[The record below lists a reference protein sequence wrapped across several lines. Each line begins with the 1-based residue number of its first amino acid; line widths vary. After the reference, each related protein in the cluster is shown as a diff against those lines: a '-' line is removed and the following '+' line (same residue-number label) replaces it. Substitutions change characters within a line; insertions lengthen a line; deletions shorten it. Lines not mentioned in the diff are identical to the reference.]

1 MKNYEG
7 GYIMY
12 EQYQELWMKTLEQLS
27 TDFDKTEFEE
37 IFKPVNKVY
46 KFHKNLIY
54 VVAPSQFH
62 KSRIESFHIKHVV
75 RVLNEIARNYL
86 NTLDNLDVKIITEDF
101 ITNDSH
107 VPINGIDPNINN
119 LYRHNLK
126 AIYTFENFVVGPSNR
141 FANLVSL
148 QVANQP
154 GKVANP
160 LYIFG
165 GVGLGKTHLMQAIG
179 NFILDND
186 PNKKIL
192 YVKTEVFIEDY
203 IKKIKNKTDQEF
215 NQKYNDID
223 VLLIDDIQFLSK
235 KEQSQLEFFK
245 IFERMHNINKQI
257 VVTSDRPT
265 FELKDMMDRLTS
277 RFEWGAQVDIK
288 EPDINTRIDILKK
301 KLASEKIGYEDV
313 NVEILEYIARN
324 FTSNIRILEGALKR
338 VLFYATMM
346 NKEITLDLTKEALKD
361 VIPEIKSMNHTKI
374 IEIQKTV
381 CDYYNISLVNL
392 LSKSRKACFVLP
404 RQIAMYLIREIKN
417 ESYPKIG
424 SEFGGRDHTT
434 VMHSIQKIQNLRII
448 NNQVDEDIKKLFER
462 LT

>member
-1 MKNYEG
+1 MF
-7 GYIMY
+7 
-12 EQYQELWMKTLEQLS
+12 EQYQELWLKTLQRLS
-27 TDFDKTEFEE
+27 LDFDKSEFEE

-46 KFHKNLIY
+46 KIHKNLIY
-54 VVAPSQFH
+54 IVAPSQFH

-75 RVLNEIARNYL
+75 RVLNEVAREF
-86 NTLDNLDVKIITEDF
+86 LDINENFDVKIITEDF
-101 ITNDSH
+101 ISNDAT
-107 VPINGIDPNINN
+107 VPINAIDPNMNN

-126 AIYTFENFVVGPSNR
+126 AIYTFENYVVGPNNR

-179 NFILDND
+179 NFIIDND

-192 YVKTEVFIEDY
+192 YVKTEIFIEDY
-203 IKKIKNKTDQEF
+203 VKKIKNKTDIEF
-215 NQKYNDID
+215 SQKYNDID
-223 VLLIDDIQFLSK
+223 ILLIDDIQFLSK

-245 IFERMHNINKQI
+245 IFEKMHNENKQI
-257 VVTSDRPT
+257 VVTSDKPT

-313 NVEILEYIARN
+313 PVEILEYIAAN

-361 VIPEIKSMNHTKI
+361 VIPEIKNMKNTEI
-374 IEIQKTV
+374 IEIQKAV
-381 CDYYNISLVNL
+381 CEYYNISLNNL

-404 RQIAMYLIREIKN
+404 RQIAMYLVREIKN

-424 SEFGGRDHTT
+424 MAFGGKDHTT

-448 NNQVDEDIKKLFER
+448 NNQVDEVVKTLMDQI
-462 LT
+462 TNTC

>member
-1 MKNYEG
+1 MF
-7 GYIMY
+7 
-12 EQYQELWMKTLEQLS
+12 EQYQKLWQLTLQRLS
-27 TDFDKTEFEE
+27 LDFDESEFEE
-37 IFKPVNKVY
+37 IFKPINKVY
-46 KFHKNLIY
+46 KFHKNLLY

-75 RVLNEIARNYL
+75 RVLNEVAQEFL
-86 NTLDNLDVKIITEDF
+86 QTTDNLDIKIITEDF
-101 ITNDSH
+101 ITNDTT
-107 VPINGIDPNINN
+107 VPITGVDPNIDNM
-119 LYRHNLK
+119 YRHNLK
-126 AIYTFENFVVGPSNR
+126 AIYTFENYVVGPNNR
-141 FANLVSL
+141 FANLVAL

-203 IKKIKNKTDQEF
+203 VKKIKNKSDEEF
-215 NQKYNDID
+215 KEKYDDID

-245 IFERMHNINKQI
+245 IFEKMHNENKQI

-288 EPDINTRIDILKK
+288 EPDFNTRINILKK
-301 KLASEKIGYEDV
+301 KLAGEKIGYEDV
-313 NVEILEYIARN
+313 PIEILEYIAQN

-338 VLFYATMM
+338 VLFYAAMM
-346 NKEITLDLTKEALKD
+346 NKEITLDLTKEALRD
-361 VIPEIKSMNHTKI
+361 VIPEIKNMKNTEI
-374 IEIQKTV
+374 IEIQKAV
-381 CDYYNISLVNL
+381 CEYYNISLANL
-392 LSKSRKACFVLP
+392 LSNSRKACFVLP
-404 RQIAMYLIREIKN
+404 RQIAMYLVREIKN

-424 SEFGGRDHTT
+424 QEFGGKDHTT
-434 VMHSIQKIQNLRII
+434 VMHSIQKIANLRII
-448 NNQVDEDIKKLFER
+448 NNQVDEVIKILMDR
-462 LT
+462 INNSY

>member
-1 MKNYEG
+1 
-7 GYIMY
+7 MY
-12 EQYQELWMKTLEQLS
+12 EQYQELWLKTLERLAL
-27 TDFDKTEFEE
+27 DFEKSEFEE

-46 KFHKNLIY
+46 KFHKNMIY

-75 RVLNEIARNYL
+75 RVLNEISNE
-86 NTLDNLDVKIITEDF
+86 NLDVKFITEDF
-101 ITNDSH
+101 ITSDKYI
-107 VPINGIDPNINN
+107 PINAIDPNLNN

-126 AIYTFENFVVGPSNR
+126 AIYTFENYVVGPNNR
-141 FANLVSL
+141 FANLVAL

-179 NFILDND
+179 NFILDNE

-192 YVKTEVFIEDY
+192 YVKTEIFIEDY
-203 IKKIKNKTDQEF
+203 FKKIKKDDEF
-215 NQKYNDID
+215 HLKYSDID

-245 IFERMHNINKQI
+245 IFDKMHNENKQI

-265 FELKDMMDRLTS
+265 FELKDIMDRLTS

-288 EPDINTRIDILKK
+288 EPDVNTRIDILKK
-301 KLASEKIGYEDV
+301 KLSSEKIGYEEIP
-313 NVEILEYIARN
+313 VEILEYIACN

-338 VLFYATMM
+338 VLFYSTMM
-346 NKEITLDLTKEALKD
+346 NTEISIDLTKEALKD
-361 VIPEIKSMNHTKI
+361 VIPEIKNINNTEI
-374 IEIQKTV
+374 IQIQKTV
-381 CDYYNISLVNL
+381 CEYYNISLENL
-392 LSKSRKACFVLP
+392 LSKSRKAIFVLP
-404 RQIAMYLIREIKN
+404 RQIAMYLTRQILN
-417 ESYPKIG
+417 TSYPKIG
-424 SEFGGRDHTT
+424 SEFSGKDHTT
-434 VMHSIQKIQNLRII
+434 VMHSIQKIENLRII
-448 NNQVDEDIKKLFER
+448 NNQVEEDIKKLLDK

>member
-1 MKNYEG
+1 
-7 GYIMY
+7 MY
-12 EQYQELWMKTLEQLS
+12 EQYQELWLKTLERLAL
-27 TDFDKTEFEE
+27 DFEKSEFEE

-46 KFHKNLIY
+46 KFHKNMIY

-75 RVLNEIARNYL
+75 RVLNEISNE
-86 NTLDNLDVKIITEDF
+86 NLDVKFITEDF
-101 ITNDSH
+101 ITSDKYI
-107 VPINGIDPNINN
+107 PINAIDPNLNN

-126 AIYTFENFVVGPSNR
+126 AIYTFENYVVGPNNR
-141 FANLVSL
+141 FANLVAL

-179 NFILDND
+179 NFILDNE

-192 YVKTEVFIEDY
+192 YVKTEIFIEDY
-203 IKKIKNKTDQEF
+203 FKKIKKDDEF
-215 NQKYNDID
+215 HLKYSDID

-245 IFERMHNINKQI
+245 IFDKMHNENKQI

-265 FELKDMMDRLTS
+265 FELKDIMDRLTS

-288 EPDINTRIDILKK
+288 EPDVNTRIDILKK
-301 KLASEKIGYEDV
+301 KLSSEKIGYEEIP
-313 NVEILEYIARN
+313 VEILEYIACN

-338 VLFYATMM
+338 VLFYSTMM
-346 NKEITLDLTKEALKD
+346 NTEISIDLTKEALKD
-361 VIPEIKSMNHTKI
+361 VIPEIKNINNTEI
-374 IEIQKTV
+374 IQIQKTV
-381 CDYYNISLVNL
+381 CEYYNISLENL
-392 LSKSRKACFVLP
+392 LSKSRKAIFVLP
-404 RQIAMYLIREIKN
+404 RQIAMYLTRQILST
-417 ESYPKIG
+417 SYPKIG
-424 SEFGGRDHTT
+424 SEFSGKDHTT
-434 VMHSIQKIQNLRII
+434 VMHSIQKIENLRII
-448 NNQVDEDIKKLFER
+448 NNQVEEDIKKLLDK

>member
-1 MKNYEG
+1 MF
-7 GYIMY
+7 
-12 EQYQELWMKTLEQLS
+12 EQYQKLWQKTLQKLS
-27 TDFDKTEFEE
+27 NDFERSEFEE

-46 KFHKNLIY
+46 KFHKNLLYII
-54 VVAPSQFH
+54 APSQFH

-75 RVLNEIARNYL
+75 RVLNEVAKEKLDIS
-86 NTLDNLDVKIITEDF
+86 DNLDIKIVTDNYIA
-101 ITNDSH
+101 NDAT
-107 VPINGIDPNINN
+107 VPISGVDPNINN

-126 AIYTFENFVVGPSNR
+126 AIYTFENYVVGQNNR

-192 YVKTEVFIEDY
+192 YVKTEIFIEDY
-203 IKKIKNKTDQEF
+203 VKKIKNRTDYEF

-245 IFERMHNINKQI
+245 LFEKMHNNNKQI
-257 VVTSDRPT
+257 VVTRDRPT

-301 KLASEKIGYEDV
+301 KLASEKIGYEEIPL
-313 NVEILEYIARN
+313 EILEYIAMN
-324 FTSNIRILEGALKR
+324 FTSNVRILEGALKR

-346 NKEITLDLTKEALKD
+346 NKEISLELTKDALKD
-361 VIPEIKSMNHTKI
+361 VIPEIRNMKNTEI
-374 IEIQKTV
+374 IEIQKVV
-381 CDYYNISLVNL
+381 CEYYNISLNNM
-392 LSKSRKACFVLP
+392 LSKSRKACYVLP
-404 RQIAMYLIREIKN
+404 RQIAMYLVREIKN

-424 SEFGGRDHTT
+424 QEFGGKDHTT
-434 VMHSIQKIQNLRII
+434 IMHSVQKIQNLRII
-448 NNQVDEDIKKLFER
+448 NNQIDHVIKTLMDR
-462 LT
+462 LDHKY

>member
-1 MKNYEG
+1 MF
-7 GYIMY
+7 
-12 EQYQELWMKTLEQLS
+12 EQYQDLWLKTLQRLAD
-27 TDFDKTEFEE
+27 DFEKSEFEE

-75 RVLNEIARNYL
+75 RVLNEVANEIL
-86 NTLDNLDVKIITEDF
+86 SDSEVLDVKIITEDY
-101 ITNDSH
+101 IKNDTT
-107 VPINGIDPNINN
+107 VPINGIDPNMDN

-126 AIYTFENFVVGPSNR
+126 AIYTFENYVVGPNNR

-203 IKKIKNKTDQEF
+203 VKKIKNKTDLEF

-245 IFERMHNINKQI
+245 IFEKMHNENKQI

-265 FELKDMMDRLTS
+265 YELKDIMDRLTS
-277 RFEWGAQVDIK
+277 RFEWGAVVDIK
-288 EPDINTRIDILKK
+288 EPDMNTRVNILKK
-301 KLASEKIGYEDV
+301 KLASEKIGYEEIP
-313 NVEILEYIARN
+313 VEILEYIAMN

-346 NKEITLDLTKEALKD
+346 NKEITLELTKEALKD
-361 VIPEIKSMNHTKI
+361 VIPEIKSMKNTEI
-374 IEIQKTV
+374 IEIQKAV
-381 CDYYNISLVNL
+381 CEYYNISLNNL
-392 LSKSRKACFVLP
+392 LSKSRKAEYVLP
-404 RQIAMYLIREIKN
+404 RQIAMYLVREIKN

-424 SEFGGRDHTT
+424 QEFGNRDHST
-434 VMHSIQKIQNLRII
+434 VMHSIQKIENLRII
-448 NNQVDEDIKKLFER
+448 DNQVDEVIKTLMDR
-462 LT
+462 LEHKY

>member
-1 MKNYEG
+1 
-7 GYIMY
+7 MY
-12 EQYQELWMKTLEQLS
+12 EQYQELWLKTLDRLS
-27 TDFDKTEFEE
+27 MDFDKSEFEE

-75 RVLNEIARNYL
+75 RVLNELSRESIYANE
-86 NTLDNLDVKIITEDF
+86 NLDVKIITEDY
-101 ITNDSH
+101 ITNDNN

-126 AIYTFENFVVGPSNR
+126 AIYTFENYVVGPNNR

-186 PNKKIL
+186 SNKKIL
-192 YVKTEVFIEDY
+192 YVKTEIFIEDY
-203 IKKIKNKTDQEF
+203 IKKIKQKTDYEF
-215 NQKYNDID
+215 TQKYNDID
-223 VLLIDDIQFLSK
+223 ILLIDDIQFLSK

-245 IFERMHNINKQI
+245 IFEKMHNENKQI
-257 VVTSDRPT
+257 VVTSDKPT

-288 EPDINTRIDILKK
+288 EPDVNTRIDILKK
-301 KLASEKIGYEDV
+301 KLASEKIGYEEIP
-313 NVEILEYIARN
+313 VEILEYIACN

-338 VLFYATMM
+338 VLFYSTMM
-346 NKEITLDLTKEALKD
+346 NKEISLQLTKEALKD
-361 VIPEIKSMNHTKI
+361 VIPEIKSMSNTEI

-381 CDYYNISLVNL
+381 CEYYNISLVNL

-404 RQIAMYLIREIKN
+404 RQIAMYLVRDIKKD
-417 ESYPKIG
+417 SYPKIG
-424 SEFGGRDHTT
+424 SEFGGKDHTT
-434 VMHSIQKIQNLRII
+434 VMHSIQKIENLRII

-462 LT
+462 LK

>member
-1 MKNYEG
+1 MF
-7 GYIMY
+7 
-12 EQYQELWMKTLEQLS
+12 EQYQDLWLKTLQRLAN
-27 TDFDKTEFEE
+27 DFEKSEFEE

-75 RVLNEIARNYL
+75 RVLNEVANEINP
-86 NTLDNLDVKIITEDF
+86 NSEVLDVKIITEDY
-101 ITNDSH
+101 IKNDTT
-107 VPINGIDPNINN
+107 VPINGIDPNIDN

-126 AIYTFENFVVGPSNR
+126 AIYTFENYVVGPNNR
-141 FANLVSL
+141 FANLVAL

-192 YVKTEVFIEDY
+192 YVKTEIFIEDY
-203 IKKIKNKTDQEF
+203 VKKIKNKTDLEF

-245 IFERMHNINKQI
+245 IFEKMHNENKQI

-265 FELKDMMDRLTS
+265 YELKDIMDRLTS
-277 RFEWGAQVDIK
+277 RFEWGAVVDIK
-288 EPDINTRIDILKK
+288 EPDMNTRVNILKK

-313 NVEILEYIARN
+313 PVEILEYIAAN

-361 VIPEIKSMNHTKI
+361 VIPEIKSMKNTEI
-374 IEIQKTV
+374 IEIQKAV
-381 CDYYNISLVNL
+381 CEYYNISLNNL
-392 LSKSRKACFVLP
+392 LSKSRKAEYVLP
-404 RQIAMYLIREIKN
+404 RQIAMYLVREIKN

-424 SEFGGRDHTT
+424 QEFGNRDHST
-434 VMHSIQKIQNLRII
+434 VMHSIQKIENLRII
-448 NNQVDEDIKKLFER
+448 DNQVDEVIKTLMNR
-462 LT
+462 LDHKY

>member
-1 MKNYEG
+1 MF
-7 GYIMY
+7 
-12 EQYQELWMKTLEQLS
+12 EQYQKLWQKTLQKLS
-27 TDFDKTEFEE
+27 NDFERSEFEE

-46 KFHKNLIY
+46 KFHKNLLYII
-54 VVAPSQFH
+54 APSQFH

-75 RVLNEIARNYL
+75 RVLNEVAKEKLDIS
-86 NTLDNLDVKIITEDF
+86 DNLDIKIVTDNYIA
-101 ITNDSH
+101 NDAT
-107 VPINGIDPNINN
+107 VPISGVDPNINN

-126 AIYTFENFVVGPSNR
+126 AIYTFENYVVGQNNR

-192 YVKTEVFIEDY
+192 YVKTEIFIEDY
-203 IKKIKNKTDQEF
+203 VKKIKNRTDYEF

-245 IFERMHNINKQI
+245 LFEKMHNNNKQI

-301 KLASEKIGYEDV
+301 KLASEKIGYEEIPL
-313 NVEILEYIARN
+313 EILEYIAMN
-324 FTSNIRILEGALKR
+324 FTSNVRILEGALKR

-346 NKEITLDLTKEALKD
+346 NKEISLELTKDALKD
-361 VIPEIKSMNHTKI
+361 VIPEIRNMKNTEI
-374 IEIQKTV
+374 IEIQKVV
-381 CDYYNISLVNL
+381 CEYYNISLNNM
-392 LSKSRKACFVLP
+392 LSKSRKACYVLP
-404 RQIAMYLIREIKN
+404 RQIAMYLVREIKN

-424 SEFGGRDHTT
+424 QEFGGKDHTT
-434 VMHSIQKIQNLRII
+434 IMHSVQKIQNLRII
-448 NNQVDEDIKKLFER
+448 NNQIDHVIKTLMDR
-462 LT
+462 LDHKY

>member
-1 MKNYEG
+1 
-7 GYIMY
+7 MY
-12 EQYQELWMKTLEQLS
+12 EQYQELWIKTLDRLS
-27 TDFDKTEFEE
+27 MDFDKAEFEE

-46 KFHKNLIY
+46 KIHKNLLY

-75 RVLNEIARNYL
+75 RVLNEL
-86 NTLDNLDVKIITEDF
+86 SDENLDVKIITEDY
-101 ITNDSH
+101 ITNDSNI
-107 VPINGIDPNINN
+107 PINGIDPNINN

-126 AIYTFENFVVGPSNR
+126 AIYTFENYVVGPNNR

-165 GVGLGKTHLMQAIG
+165 GVGLGKTHLMQGIG

-186 PNKKIL
+186 PDKKIL
-192 YVKTEVFIEDY
+192 YVKTEIFIEDY
-203 IKKIKNKTDQEF
+203 FKKIKNKTDFDF
-215 NQKYNDID
+215 NQKYDDIS

-235 KEQSQLEFFK
+235 KEGAQLEFFK
-245 IFERMHNINKQI
+245 LFEKMHNENKQI

-265 FELKDMMDRLTS
+265 FELKDIMDRLTS

-288 EPDINTRIDILKK
+288 EPDVNTRIDILKK
-301 KLASEKIGYEDV
+301 KLASEKIGYEEIP
-313 NVEILEYIARN
+313 VEILEYIACN
-324 FTSNIRILEGALKR
+324 FTSNIRFLEGALKR
-338 VLFYATMM
+338 VLFYSAMM
-346 NKEITLDLTKEALKD
+346 NKEITLQLTKEALKD
-361 VIPEIKSMNHTKI
+361 VIPEIRNMNNTEM
-374 IEIQKTV
+374 IEIQKIV
-381 CDYYNISLVNL
+381 CDYYNISLTNL

-404 RQIAMYLIREIKN
+404 RQIAMYIIRELKN
-417 ESYPKIG
+417 SSFPKIG
-424 SEFGGRDHTT
+424 NEFGGKDHTT

-448 NNQVDEDIKKLFER
+448 NNQVDEDIKNIMSKIK
-462 LT
+462 